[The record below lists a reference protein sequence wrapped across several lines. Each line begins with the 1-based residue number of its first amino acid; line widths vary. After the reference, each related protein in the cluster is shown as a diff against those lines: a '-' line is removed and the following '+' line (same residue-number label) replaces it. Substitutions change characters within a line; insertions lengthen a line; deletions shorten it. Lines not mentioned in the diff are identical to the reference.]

1 MKKVKNT
8 IPVLDICSLNSTNQL
23 SREVIAEPFG
33 EYLKAHPNL
42 HLAHRHSFFHIVL
55 FTAGG
60 GTHNIDFQQFAVA
73 PGQIYFMKPGQ
84 VHSWS
89 FEGDTDGFVINFSED
104 IFNHFLANSHY
115 LEQFTFFQGLADE
128 CVINLEPDGYDRA
141 KLLMNAIVTEV
152 HHPQPMAQD
161 AILNHLLTLFIIAQ
175 RCAAR
180 HMPAT
185 HKPQNQVLLQN
196 FRKLVDAHF
205 AEKRLPK
212 DYASLLY
219 ITPNHLNA
227 LSNDLLGK
235 SAGEVIR
242 DRILLEAKRL
252 LINADV
258 TLSEI
263 ASALDFTDNSHFS
276 RFFKKYTGLTPDG
289 FRKDCSITNKQ

>member
-8 IPVLDICSLNSTNQL
+8 IPVLDICSLSSTNQL
-23 SREVIAEPFG
+23 SSEVIAEPFA

-42 HLAHRHSFFHIVL
+42 HLPHRHSFYHMVL

-60 GTHNIDFQQFAVA
+60 GSHNIDFQQFAVV

-89 FEGDTDGFVINFSED
+89 FEGKTDGYVVNFSEH
-104 IFNHFLANSHY
+104 IFSHFLANGHY
-115 LEQFTFFQGLADE
+115 LQQFSFLQGVADD
-128 CVINLEPDGYDRA
+128 CVVNLEAEAYKQIRE
-141 KLLMNAIVTEV
+141 LMKAIVAEV
-152 HHPQPMAQD
+152 HQPQPMGQD
-161 AILNHLLTLFIIAQ
+161 AILTHLLTLFITTQ
-175 RCAAR
+175 RCAT
-180 HMPAT
+180 HHQPAT
-185 HKPQNQVLLQN
+185 SKPQNQVLLQN
-196 FRKLVDAHF
+196 FRKLVDMHF

-212 DYASLLY
+212 DYATQLY

-252 LINADV
+252 LVNADISI
-258 TLSEI
+258 TEI
-263 ASALDFTDNSHFS
+263 ASTLNFTDNSHFT
-276 RFFKKYTGLTPDG
+276 RFFKKYIGLTPDG
-289 FRKDCSITNKQ
+289 FRKECSTTIKQ

>member
-1 MKKVKNT
+1 M
-8 IPVLDICSLNSTNQL
+8 LDICSLHSTNQL
-23 SREVIAEPFG
+23 SKEVIAEPFG
-33 EYLKAHPNL
+33 EYLRAHPNL
-42 HLAHRHSFFHIVL
+42 HLPHRHSFFHIVL

-60 GTHNIDFQQFAVA
+60 GTHNIDFQQFAVV

-89 FEGDTDGFVINFSED
+89 FEDEMDGYVINFSED
-104 IFNHFLANSHY
+104 IFNQFLANSHY
-115 LEQFTFFQGLADE
+115 LEQFSFFRGVANE
-128 CVINLEPDGYDRA
+128 CVINLEPEGYDRA
-141 KLLMNAIVTEV
+141 KMLMSAIVTEV
-152 HHPQPMAQD
+152 HHPQPMTQD

-175 RCAAR
+175 RCATL
-180 HMPAT
+180 HLPAT

-196 FRKLVDAHF
+196 FRKLVDMHF

-212 DYASLLY
+212 DYATLLY

-252 LINADV
+252 LINADI
-258 TLSEI
+258 TIAEI
-263 ASALDFTDNSHFS
+263 ASVLDFTDNSHFT

-289 FRKDCSITNKQ
+289 FRKECSTVTNN